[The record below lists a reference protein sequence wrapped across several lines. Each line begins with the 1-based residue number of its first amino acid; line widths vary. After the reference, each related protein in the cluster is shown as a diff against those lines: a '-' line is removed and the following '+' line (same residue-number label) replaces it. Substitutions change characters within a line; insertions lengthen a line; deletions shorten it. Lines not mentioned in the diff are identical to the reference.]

1 MKHITIVLVDTDT
14 EPHRVKISHGAQN
27 FLTKADTPSDIVAK
41 DINTLATGLIMAVRH
56 GGDKGLLNKY
66 ETIQNLITYLKNNL
80 SVIDTE
86 GISVDKFEENGL
98 SIVRK

>member
-14 EPHRVKISHGAQN
+14 EPHRVKISHGKQN
-27 FLTKADTPSDIVAK
+27 FLTEADTPSDIVAK